1 MARTSKCRQ
10 YVSLGLALVRATRI
24 YEILKVENKD
34 ENDVIYI
41 YIKRFLPKS
50 RGTYRIRDKCSLM

>member
-1 MARTSKCRQ
+1 
-10 YVSLGLALVRATRI
+10 VSLGLALVRATRI

-34 ENDVIYI
+34 ENDVMYI

-50 RGTYRIRDKCSLM
+50 RGTYRIRGKGSLM

>member
-34 ENDVIYI
+34 ENDVMYI
-41 YIKRFLPKS
+41 YIKRFLLKS
-50 RGTYRIRDKCSLM
+50 RSTYRIRGKGSLM

>member
-34 ENDVIYI
+34 ENDVMYI

-50 RGTYRIRDKCSLM
+50 RGTYRIHGKGSLV